1 MGKQKYTQ
9 VQKQKK
15 CKNMNPKYNPQ
26 CKINKQKYVEKKT
39 QIKTHRQRACN
50 NYRQTTNKKQGSM
63 SQKYVGKK
71 DTSKNAQTK
80 TIQQLQT
87 NNE

>member
-26 CKINKQKYVEKKT
+26 CKRNKQKYVEKKD
-39 QIKTHRQRACN
+39 
-50 NYRQTTNKKQGSM
+50 TN
-63 SQKYVGKK
+63 
-71 DTSKNAQTK
+71 KNAQTK
-80 TIQQLQT
+80 SIQQLQT